1 MGRGVADRRG
11 FRGSS
16 LRRARAGPGHDR
28 ASSRR
33 APRGGGG
40 GTDVIAIV
48 GPAASG
54 KRGLAMRVA
63 ERMGGEIVSADS
75 RQVYRGMDIGTAKPT
90 IEERARIPHHLVDIV
105 DPGERYDVL
114 RYQRDGR
121 AALAGIRARGH
132 VALVVGGTG
141 LYLRALLDGLDLG
154 SLPHDPAVRARL
166 EAEDPATL
174 HERLQAIDPDAA
186 SRVDPR
192 NRRRLVRYLEVATI
206 AGGPVP
212 RVRGISIDALRI
224 GLRPPRDVLI
234 AAIER
239 RVREM
244 VATGVLDEARALMA
258 RGVDPRLP
266 SMSAHGYVHWVAHL
280 RHEIDLETAIAF
292 TARDVRAYSRRQMTW
307 FRRDPAIRWFDPT
320 ATDPLPA
327 IVEAAA

>member
-1 MGRGVADRRG
+1 M
-11 FRGSS
+11 
-16 LRRARAGPGHDR
+16 
-28 ASSRR
+28 
-33 APRGGGG
+33 
-40 GTDVIAIV
+40 IAIV
-48 GPAASG
+48 GPTASG
-54 KRGLAMRVA
+54 KSALAMRVA

-121 AALAGIRARGH
+121 AALAGIRARGR

-141 LYLRALLDGLDLG
+141 LYVRALLDGLELA
-154 SLPHDPAVRARL
+154 SLPHDPEVRARL
-166 EAEDPATL
+166 ESEDPATL
-174 HERLQAIDPDAA
+174 HERLRAMDPNAA

-212 RVRGISIDALRI
+212 RVRGAPLAALRI
-224 GLRPPRDVLI
+224 GLRPPREVLV

-239 RVREM
+239 RVRDM
-244 VATGVLDEARALMA
+244 VAQGVLDEARSLVA
-258 RGVDPRLP
+258 RGIDPRLP
-266 SMSAHGYVHWVAHL
+266 SMSAHGYVHWAALL
-280 RHEIDLETAIAF
+280 RGEIDLETAIAR

-307 FRRDPAIRWFDPT
+307 FRRDAAIRWFVPT
-320 ATDPLPA
+320 ASDPLPE

>member
-1 MGRGVADRRG
+1 M
-11 FRGSS
+11 
-16 LRRARAGPGHDR
+16 
-28 ASSRR
+28 
-33 APRGGGG
+33 
-40 GTDVIAIV
+40 IAIV
-48 GPAASG
+48 GPTASG
-54 KRGLAMRVA
+54 KSALAMRVA

-121 AALAGIRARGH
+121 AALAGIRTRGR

-141 LYLRALLDGLDLG
+141 LYVRALLDGLELA
-154 SLPHDPAVRARL
+154 SLPHDPEVRARL
-166 EAEDPATL
+166 ESEDPATL
-174 HERLQAIDPDAA
+174 HERLRAMDPNAA

-212 RVRGISIDALRI
+212 RVRGAPLAALRI
-224 GLRPPRDVLI
+224 GLRPPREVLV
-234 AAIER
+234 ATIER
-239 RVREM
+239 RVRDM
-244 VATGVLDEARALMA
+244 VAQGVLDEARSLVA
-258 RGVDPRLP
+258 RGIDPRLP
-266 SMSAHGYVHWVAHL
+266 SMSAHGYVHWAALL
-280 RHEIDLETAIAF
+280 RGEIDLETAIAR

-307 FRRDPAIRWFDPT
+307 FRRDAAIRWFDPT
-320 ATDPLPA
+320 ATDPLPE